1 MMCMILTLLMGEYK
15 IIMSLIFNKNHP
27 FNLQED
33 YFSCT
38 VIFKKVLDK
47 ENYVILFTPKPRH
60 RKIKKKGAPLSNHLL
75 FGQDVFA
82 WSCPSFVI
90 VTFKSGW
97 NSVVCLLKLNFF
109 HGIPHVH
116 VVHVLKKIFT
126 VFRILQKYVNIFH
139 FWVLLLC
146 MKGASPCFQKG
157 LPVMEKRLSLDT
169 NWGEVHHR

>member
-1 MMCMILTLLMGEYK
+1 M
-15 IIMSLIFNKNHP
+15 
-27 FNLQED
+27 
-33 YFSCT
+33 
-38 VIFKKVLDK
+38 
-47 ENYVILFTPKPRH
+47 
-60 RKIKKKGAPLSNHLL
+60 
-75 FGQDVFA
+75 
-82 WSCPSFVI
+82 
-90 VTFKSGW
+90 
-97 NSVVCLLKLNFF
+97 VCLLKLNFF

-126 VFRILQKYVNIFH
+126 VFSILQKYVNIFR